1 MGKLQFN
8 EFQGML
14 SEDSAFDKVTL
25 DKMMVETYTGII
37 MGDPIDK
44 FDEFVQ
50 EWYDWGGT
58 KMLEEV
64 NAWYD
69 AHK

>member
-1 MGKLQFN
+1 MRLRCY
-8 EFQGML
+8 EVIAL
-14 SEDSAFDKVTL
+14 WRL
-25 DKMMVETYTGII
+25 
-37 MGDPIDK
+37 DK